1 MPLLHRAIHVIELG
15 CAKVSSDTDES
26 GIEPNSP
33 RSIIPSQCL
42 TPNVYNFDLFQ
53 LNSVT
58 GRLNC
63 DTNSPH
69 PILSESIPVSAL
81 TLWCKGSRNPA
92 GAVHRIRTC
101 KPLRTN
107 GFQDRFLT
115 TRTYGVYGV
124 LRPHEYQFSASKVCT
139 SSSFSSAEASLK

>member
-1 MPLLHRAIHVIELG
+1 MPLLHRAICVIELG

-63 DTNSPH
+63 DTNSPN
-69 PILSESIPVSAL
+69 PILFESIPVSAL
-81 TLWCKGSRNPA
+81 TLGVRVAETLLAPYTGFEPASPCGPTVFKTAPSPPGHTACMGSCDPTNINFQRPRSA
-92 GAVHRIRTC
+92 QAVHST
-101 KPLRTN
+101 
-107 GFQDRFLT
+107 QQ
-115 TRTYGVYGV
+115 
-124 LRPHEYQFSASKVCT
+124 RPR
-139 SSSFSSAEASLK
+139 